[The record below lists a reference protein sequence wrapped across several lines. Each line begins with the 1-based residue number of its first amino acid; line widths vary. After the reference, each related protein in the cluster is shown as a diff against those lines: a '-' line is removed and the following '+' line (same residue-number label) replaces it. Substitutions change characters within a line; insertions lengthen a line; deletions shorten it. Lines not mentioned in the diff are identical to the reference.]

1 MIPRALTRKHRR
13 ATKEK
18 KAFEQ
23 SEQSFR
29 QSNTKAGLPPKLYKQ
44 EKNPWRA
51 QIGAIKLN
59 VGVPKLPQ
67 ASWAMWGKSIQ
78 LFISNKERGSPLEYL
93 SQGLVL
99 QHSAI
104 CHGAE

>member
-18 KAFEQ
+18 KVFEQ
-23 SEQSFR
+23 LEQSFR
-29 QSNTKAGLPPKLYKQ
+29 QSNTKVGLPPKLYKQ
-44 EKNPWRA
+44 ERNPWRT

-59 VGVPKLPQ
+59 VRVPKLPQ
-67 ASWAMWGKSIQ
+67 AMWGKSIQ
-78 LFISNKERGSPLEYL
+78 LFISNRVGGSPLEDL

-104 CHGAE
+104 CHGAK